1 MVEYFERDSMQLQ
14 LSEEQWDKFND
25 LFDTLRTKYI
35 C

>member
-25 LFDTLRTKYI
+25 LFDTS
-35 C
+35 